1 MDGSKPIY
9 NIGDILVLIEHD
21 GRSMDHTF
29 LLVESL
35 TPTKNPRV
43 FVLETEET
51 VIHNDPLYSRTKVK
65 PTQKSIESP
74 ESNIQILRWYS
85 SSGEY
90 GFTKPDGLFYTTTE
104 IYDPKKEYFDSWL
117 SQ

>member
-9 NIGDILVLIEHD
+9 NIGDILVLRNHN
-21 GRSMDHTF
+21 GRSVDHTF
-29 LLVESL
+29 LLVKSL

-43 FVLETEET
+43 FLFETEEIVVYT
-51 VIHNDPLYSRTKVK
+51 DPLYSRTRVK
-65 PTQKSIESP
+65 PTQKYGG
-74 ESNIQILRWYS
+74 NLKTLRWYS
-85 SSGEY
+85 STGEY
-90 GFTKPDGLFYTTTE
+90 GFRKSVGHEYTTTE